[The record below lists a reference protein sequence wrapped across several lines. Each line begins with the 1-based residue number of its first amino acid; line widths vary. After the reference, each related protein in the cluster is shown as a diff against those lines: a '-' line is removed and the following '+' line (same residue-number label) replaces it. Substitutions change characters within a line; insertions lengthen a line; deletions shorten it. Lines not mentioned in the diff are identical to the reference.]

1 MRTLFYFLVG
11 DVIIVATVVVIQGE
25 AVVVVIK
32 TQVIVEDLFNVTT
45 VVDRIK
51 QLIIIGRSTENQNGL
66 KI

>member
-32 TQVIVEDLFNVTT
+32 TQVIVKDLFNVTT

>member
-1 MRTLFYFLVG
+1 MRTLLYFLVG

-32 TQVIVEDLFNVTT
+32 TQVIVKDLFNVTT

>member
-1 MRTLFYFLVG
+1 MRTLLYFLVG

-32 TQVIVEDLFNVTT
+32 TQVIVKDLFNVTT

-51 QLIIIGRSTENQNGL
+51 HLIIIGRSTENQNGL